1 MYFIFSILT
10 FLTLSLTSFGVS
22 TQIKHEDWECFFIG
36 VSTVTGLTSVIL
48 LLVMMFQNMYFV
60 TQIRRYSNAIRRSIR
75 SIQELNNDL
84 GRYKEEFTNILTEMY
99 PKYEK
104 DIFKNMATSDA
115 RNLEM
120 ILVKYPEL
128 KFDGILTT
136 YVDGIKRKLEDI
148 TDYKRNI
155 TGCIRDISNIN
166 DSGWKLFRTKLAT
179 DIQSI

>member
-1 MYFIFSILT
+1 MI
-10 FLTLSLTSFGVS
+10 
-22 TQIKHEDWECFFIG
+22 
-36 VSTVTGLTSVIL
+36 
-48 LLVMMFQNMYFV
+48 FQNMFFNNE
-60 TQIRRYSNAIRRSIR
+60 IKRYSNAIRKNLRR
-75 SIQELNNDL
+75 IQESNNDL

-136 YVDGIKRKLEDI
+136 YVDGIKKKLEEI
-148 TDYKRNI
+148 TDYKSYI

-179 DIQSI
+179 DIQSV